1 MRSFQHGPEWTMLA
15 EELVWIMDIKV
26 APTTLLVHDAVS
38 SQLEPKNRPLNDPIA
53 LQRSTA
59 VSTRW

>member
-15 EELVWIMDIKV
+15 EELVWIMDIQV

-38 SQLEPKNRPLNDPIA
+38 SQIEPKNRPLNDRS